1 MVKKQGFTLTE
12 VLIVVSILVI
22 IVLLLLLNLKTQVN
36 RANDAKRKTDLNKIQ
51 KTFEE
56 YFNDKQCYPQQESLG
71 TCGSNMLSPYMT
83 KVPCDPVTKKP
94 YIYVIGVSSLCNG
107 YRVCTKLEDLKDPDI
122 ARIGCDPVTGCGWA
136 PGYNYC
142 VSVGNGAVNDG
153 SSGGIVITG
162 GPTPTPT
169 PLPGGIACTP
179 GGRCNAYAHPEF
191 SGCPVTYQSGT
202 GCYYMGVFQCDS
214 PVNRCKQ

>member
-12 VLIVVSILVI
+12 LLVVVSILVI
-22 IVLLLLLNLKTQVN
+22 IILLLFVNLKTQID
-36 RANDAKRKTDLNKIQ
+36 RANDSKRKTDLNKIQ
-51 KTFEE
+51 KAFEE
-56 YFNDKQCYPQQESLG
+56 YFNDKQCYPQSEAIG
-71 TCGSNMLSPYMT
+71 TCDGDQLSPYLKKT
-83 KVPCDPVTKKP
+83 PCDPTTKKP

-107 YRVCTKLEDLKDPDI
+107 YRVCAKLADLKDPDI
-122 ARIGCDPVTGCGWA
+122 TRIGCDPVSGCGWA

-142 VSVGNGAVNDG
+142 VSVGNSAINDG

-179 GGRCNAYAHPEF
+179 GGACNAYANPIAA
-191 SGCPVTYQSGT
+191 GCPVTYQSGT
-202 GCYYMGVFQCDS
+202 GCWYLGVFQCQFQA
-214 PVNRCKQ
+214 NRCLQ